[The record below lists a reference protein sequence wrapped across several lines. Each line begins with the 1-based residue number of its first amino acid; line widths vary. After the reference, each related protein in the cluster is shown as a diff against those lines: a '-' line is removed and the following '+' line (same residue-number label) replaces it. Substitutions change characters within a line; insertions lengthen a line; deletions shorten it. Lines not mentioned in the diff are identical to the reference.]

1 MSQEHQEGVH
11 TTPIFELK
19 KHIVF
24 SLITE
29 ICAFFFLVFSILYIK
44 YTYFRSELPQLIDW
58 WRTLTF
64 LSGDCRNFRRRAA
77 FLVRSLTVWSGSSS
91 GTWSLEIDT
100 GLRTLEL
107 GDSPQVSSRC
117 VSTQVWL
124 YEELYSNVKRM
135 FYIPGFK
142 LMFLCLTFIMVYYLF
157 GIVYVHRS
165 LKNASTFVF
174 CVIIGQILQYFFQT
188 NRTLVCPKKNRL
200 DVNLKVKK
208 LKHILY
214 IWTLTLVCVWYNSDI
229 HFFKIIYTLFWW

>member
-1 MSQEHQEGVH
+1 M
-11 TTPIFELK
+11 
-19 KHIVF
+19 
-24 SLITE
+24 ITE

-142 LMFLCLTFIMVYYLF
+142 LMFLCLTIIIVYYLF
-157 GIVYVHRS
+157 GINCVC
-165 LKNASTFVF
+165 ASFLEKCQYF
-174 CVIIGQILQYFFQT
+174 CLLCYNRTNITKLFFQT
-188 NRTLVCPKKNRL
+188 NRTLVCPKKNRP

-229 HFFKIIYTLFWW
+229 QFFKIIYTLFWW

>member
-64 LSGDCRNFRRRAA
+64 LSGGCRNFRRRAA

-142 LMFLCLTFIMVYYLF
+142 LMFLCLTIIMVYYLF
-157 GIVYVHRS
+157 GINCVC
-165 LKNASTFVF
+165 ASFLEK
-174 CVIIGQILQYFFQT
+174 CQYFCLLCY
-188 NRTLVCPKKNRL
+188 NRTNIT
-200 DVNLKVKK
+200 K
-208 LKHILY
+208 L
-214 IWTLTLVCVWYNSDI
+214 
-229 HFFKIIYTLFWW
+229 FFPNKSYFSMS

>member
-24 SLITE
+24 SFITE
-29 ICAFFFLVFSILYIK
+29 ICASFFLFFSILYIK

-157 GIVYVHRS
+157 GINCVC
-165 LKNASTFVF
+165 ASFLEK
-174 CVIIGQILQYFFQT
+174 CQYFCWF
-188 NRTLVCPKKNRL
+188 LS
-200 DVNLKVKK
+200 
-208 LKHILY
+208 
-214 IWTLTLVCVWYNSDI
+214 LTIS
-229 HFFKIIYTLFWW
+229 FFSMS